1 MRRIPFALAVT
12 LAIVVGDHVVAQEQ
26 AVVKAEKTEGEFAE
40 INGIQMYYETHGEGE
55 PLVLLHGFG
64 GSGANWGPIVED
76 FADEY
81 KLIIPDLRG
90 HGRSTNPS
98 NKFTHRQS
106 ALDVYALLD
115 ELEIETFRA
124 MGISTGGMTLIH
136 MATQQP
142 ERAEAIVLIGA
153 TIYFPEQARE
163 IMRQV
168 SVEGLTEKD
177 WEARRARH
185 KYGDDQIRALTKQ
198 FHNFKDSYDDMNFT
212 PPYLSTIKARTFVV
226 HGDRDIFFPVAIPME
241 MYRSIPNSYLWI
253 IPNGGHVPI
262 FGKNE
267 ETFKEKAVAFLKG
280 DWEKNNRPR

>member
-1 MRRIPFALAVT
+1 MKRSLVVLAVT
-12 LAIVVGDHVVAQEQ
+12 WVSLFGNLCFAQEQ
-26 AVVKAEKTEGEFAE
+26 AAVQEQMAEGQFAE
-40 INGIQMYYETHGEGE
+40 INGIRMYYEIHGEGE

-64 GSGANWGPIVED
+64 GSGANWQPFVED
-76 FADEY
+76 FAAGY
-81 KLIIPDLRG
+81 QVVVPDLRG

-115 ELEIETFRA
+115 KLEIGKFRA

-142 ERAEAIVLIGA
+142 ERPHAIVLIGA

-168 SVEGLTEKD
+168 TVEGLTEQE

-185 KYGDDQIRALTKQ
+185 KNGDDQIRALIKQ
-198 FHNFKDSYDDMNFT
+198 FHSFKDSYDDMNFT
-212 PPYLSTIKARTFVV
+212 PPYLSTIKAKTFVV
-226 HGDRDIFFPVAIPME
+226 HGDRDVVPAS
-241 MYRSIPNSYLWI
+241 RS
-253 IPNGGHVPI
+253 
-262 FGKNE
+262 
-267 ETFKEKAVAFLKG
+267 
-280 DWEKNNRPR
+280 